1 MAIKYSASTSLH
13 KWDTLE
19 KRKAGD
25 PQMFGSQQVWNGTL
39 KGCVL
44 QFLRK
49 PKGQRAF
56 FEITVGEDA
65 GVGKVV
71 LGPDDILTIA
81 EGEDFPRD

>member
-1 MAIKYSASTSLH
+1 
-13 KWDTLE
+13 
-19 KRKAGD
+19 
-25 PQMFGSQQVWNGTL
+25 MFGSLWNGTL

-65 GVGKVV
+65 GIGKSV

-81 EGEDFPRD
+81 DGEDFPRD